1 MRNTRSMIITDVSIK
16 RIIVKIKGENT
27 NPDLKIKSII
37 IRDYIT
43 NNKLTPTHVKWDE
56 NKFEISFNLLALNH
70 ESPICSG
77 DWYLIGIDQKNKH
90 HEIYPIPELVK
101 KLQERTFNISNQY
114 NAYFDKDSDNYYH
127 AESKI
132 DEDNLSYYL
141 KISYRLPKEK
151 IKLKKRIKKFIKKK
165 LRILRQW
172 CYIKIFDFFTIFNKK
187 GGNRMLFT
195 SSSRSELGGN
205 QKFVYDR
212 MVERGLDKNY
222 KISFSYKDNIKSYR
236 SLFNKFSFTIK
247 LAMANIILVDDYQP
261 ELYLVDFLK
270 HVKIIQL
277 WHACGAFKTIGLE
290 RIGKPG
296 APSFDTNVH
305 KCYTYMPVSSELS
318 VQHYAEA
325 FGIDEKKIVPIGV
338 ARTDIFFDKKY
349 KSKIIPELLKIFPQC
364 RDASEVI
371 MYAPTFRGKNA
382 KNASFPMDMIDYE
395 LIGEYL
401 LKTKSVMLI
410 KMHPF
415 VKTTLQIPNKYKD
428 VIIDASSFREIN
440 DILFITDIVITD
452 YSSVI
457 YEFSLFNKPM
467 LFYAFDRIKY
477 EADRGFYEPY
487 SDMVPGKIV
496 RTFEQ
501 LISAL
506 EKRDFEFEKVA
517 PFIEKNFK
525 YTDGKSTDRIIDQLI
540 IGDYNNKNI

>member
-1 MRNTRSMIITDVSIK
+1 MRNTKSVIITDVSIK
-16 RIIVKIKGENT
+16 RIVVHIEGENT
-27 NPDLKIKSII
+27 NSKLKIKSMI
-37 IRDYIT
+37 IRNYMS
-43 NNKLTPTHVKWDE
+43 NEKLVPTHVDWNG
-56 NKFEISFNLLALNH
+56 NKFKISFNLMALNH
-70 ESPICSG
+70 EKPIKSG
-77 DWYLIGIDQKNKH
+77 EWYLIAIDQKNKN
-90 HEIYPIPELVK
+90 HECYPVPELIEK
-101 KLQERTFNISNQY
+101 MQQRTFNISNQY
-114 NAYFDKDSDNYYH
+114 NVYFDRKANNFYH

-132 DEDNLSYYL
+132 DEDNSSYYL
-141 KISYRLPKEK
+141 KIVYKLPKTK
-151 IKLKKRIKKFIKKK
+151 PKLQKRIKRAFKKK
-165 LRILRQW
+165 LRVFRQW
-172 CYIKIFDFFTIFNKK
+172 AYIKTFNFFKLFNNPN
-187 GGNRMLFT
+187 GNRMLFT
-195 SSSRSELGGN
+195 SSSRSEIGGN

-236 SLFNKFSFTIK
+236 SFFKKFSFAIK

-261 ELYLVDFLK
+261 ELYLVEFLE

-290 RIGKPG
+290 RLGKPG
-296 APSFDTNVH
+296 APGFDTNIH
-305 KCYTYMPVSSELS
+305 KCYTFMPVSSELS
-318 VQHYAEA
+318 AQHYAEA

-338 ARTDIFFDKKY
+338 ARTDIFFDESYKK
-349 KSKIIPELLKIFPQC
+349 KVIPQVLNTFPQC
-364 RDASEVI
+364 KNASEVI

-382 KNASFPMDMIDYE
+382 KTASFPMDMIDYE

-401 LKTKSVMLI
+401 LKTNSVMLI

-415 VKTTLQIPNKYKD
+415 VKTPLKIPKKYKD
-428 VIIDASSFREIN
+428 VIIDASHFREIN

-467 LFYAFDRIKY
+467 LFYAFDRMKY

-487 SDMVPGKIV
+487 SEMVPGKIV

-501 LISAL
+501 LVQAL

-517 PFIEKNFK
+517 PFVKKNFK

-540 IGDYNNKNI
+540 IGDSNQ